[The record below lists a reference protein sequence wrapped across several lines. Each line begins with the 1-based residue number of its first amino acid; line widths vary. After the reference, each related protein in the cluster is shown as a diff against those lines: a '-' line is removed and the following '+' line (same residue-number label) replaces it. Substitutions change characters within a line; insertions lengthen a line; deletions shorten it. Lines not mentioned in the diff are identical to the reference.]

1 MNKFFV
7 LITDKHFGVFSVS
20 AKNYPDIFLDNLNFV
35 EVVEE
40 SDVKKF
46 LIDSLGRN
54 ILIKKRVNLY
64 TDIGTL
70 FSRN

>member
-1 MNKFFV
+1 MNKYFV
-7 LITDKHFGVFSVS
+7 LITDNHFGVFSVS
-20 AKNYPDIFLDNLNFV
+20 EKNYPDVFFDNIKCV
-35 EVVEE
+35 DVVKED
-40 SDVKKF
+40 DVKKF

-64 TDIGTL
+64 TDIGAL

>member
-1 MNKFFV
+1 MDKYFV
-7 LITDKHFGVFSVS
+7 LITPDFFGVFDIS
-20 AKNYPDIFLDNLNFV
+20 AKNYPDIFLDNLKSV

-54 ILIKKRVNLY
+54 ILIRKQVDLY